1 MIALEYSRREGL
13 GMAKAKQTATKRVGR
28 NAETAKADLVAS
40 ARREFADKGFA
51 LAGIEAIAEPTGLN
65 KKMIYHYFGSKEGL
79 YIEVLEDAYLG
90 IRKMEEA
97 LHLED
102 YVPLA
107 AIRKL
112 VEATWD
118 YYIAHPE
125 FLALVNQENLLKAEY
140 LKRSGISQKRTS
152 KLLETVQK
160 VLDRGVKEG
169 SIRPGIDPM
178 QLNHSIAGLGFYY
191 LNNRFTNTEL
201 YAFDHMTPE
210 ALSERRKFIV
220 EFVMCFVTCPTH
232 NPT

>member
-1 MIALEYSRREGL
+1 
-13 GMAKAKQTATKRVGR
+13 MASATGKQTATKRVGR
-28 NAETAKADLVAS
+28 NAETAKADLIAS

-51 LAGIEAIAEPTGLN
+51 LAGIEPIAEPTGLN

-79 YIEVLEDAYLG
+79 YIEVLEEAYLG
-90 IRKMEEA
+90 IRKMEES
-97 LHLED
+97 LRLED

-118 YYIAHPE
+118 YYVANPD

-140 LKRSGISQKRTS
+140 LKKSGIVKRRTS
-152 KLLETVQK
+152 NLITIVQD
-160 VLDRGVKEG
+160 VLDRGVAEG
-169 SIRPGIDPM
+169 SIRPGIDPI

-201 YAFDHMTPE
+201 YDFDHMTPE
-210 ALSERRKFIV
+210 ALAKRRQFIV
-220 EFVMCFVTCPTH
+220 DFVMSFVTCPTH

>member
-1 MIALEYSRREGL
+1 
-13 GMAKAKQTATKRVGR
+13 MASASVKQTATKRVGR
-28 NAETAKADLVAS
+28 NAETAKADLIAS
-40 ARREFADKGFA
+40 ACREFADKGFA

-79 YIEVLEDAYLG
+79 YIEVLEEAYLG
-90 IRKMEEA
+90 IRKMEES

-118 YYIAHPE
+118 YYVANPD

-140 LKRSGISQKRTS
+140 LKKSGIVKRRTS
-152 KLLETVQK
+152 NLITIVQD
-160 VLDRGVKEG
+160 VLDRGVAEG
-169 SIRPGIDPM
+169 SIRPGIDPI

-201 YAFDHMTPE
+201 YDFDHMTPE
-210 ALSERRKFIV
+210 ALAKRRQFIV
-220 EFVMCFVTCPTH
+220 DFVMRFVTCPTH